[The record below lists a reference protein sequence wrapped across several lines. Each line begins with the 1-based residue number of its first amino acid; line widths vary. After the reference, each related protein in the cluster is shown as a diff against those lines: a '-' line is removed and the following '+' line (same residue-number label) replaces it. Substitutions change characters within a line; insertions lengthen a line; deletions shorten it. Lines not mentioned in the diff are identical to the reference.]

1 SWAYNS
7 NIDEAILRE
16 NAAIAAK
23 LGMELFLVDLGWARR
38 IGDWHEDPAK
48 FPSGLRAL
56 SDEVHRLGMR
66 FGLHFALAEVARD
79 APVLRDHPDWI
90 ASESN
95 DYFGALSLCL
105 SNRPTR
111 EWLVAEAI
119 RMIDDYGVD
128 YILQDGENP
137 VKLCRRTDHTHDPD
151 DSNYS
156 NAVEGI

>member
-1 SWAYNS
+1 LFQGDWDQAGHETQRFVESVLARPVPPSFPYVGWDSWAYNS
-7 NIDEAILRE
+7 NIDETILRE
-16 NAAIAAK
+16 NAAIAAR

-38 IGDWHEDPAK
+38 IGDWHEDPAN
-48 FPSGLRAL
+48 FRGGLRAR
-56 SDEVHRLGMR
+56 SDEVHRLGMK

-119 RMIDDYGVD
+119 RMI
-128 YILQDGENP
+128 
-137 VKLCRRTDHTHDPD
+137 
-151 DSNYS
+151 
-156 NAVEGI
+156 